1 MRNPVERIPYNLA
14 TSKLSAQTEAYLVF
28 KLLNQS
34 RSGQIALD
42 EFYEV
47 YDATLYCWN
56 VPRLE
61 KDWFSDLWRPV
72 RDVLKTIQKA
82 VTSKWF
88 EYTVCKL
95 KQHFWPSIT
104 MCLEI

>member
-1 MRNPVERIPYNLA
+1 MIDHGLFSHYKFDLNAINIL
-14 TSKLSAQTEAYLVF
+14 SIFKFSAQTEAYLVF

-34 RSGQIALD
+34 GSGQISLD

-61 KDWFSDLWRPV
+61 KDWFDDVWHPIRDL
-72 RDVLKTIQKA
+72 LKTIQKA

-95 KQHFWPSIT
+95 IKAVV
-104 MCLEI
+104 L